1 MNANDEAIPTGGS
14 PVETVPEEV
23 DVAVVGAGPT
33 GMTMAGMLA
42 AYGVRTVVL
51 DGADGPAPT
60 RGRPWSTPGRWRPVP
75 IAAVSWGHDPDA
87 YRKRRERKMVLVLSE
102 RSVL

>member
-1 MNANDEAIPTGGS
+1 MNANDEAMPTGGS
-14 PVETVPEEV
+14 PVGTVPEDV

-51 DGADGPAPT
+51 DGADGPAPNS
-60 RGRPWSTPGRWRPVP
+60 R
-75 IAAVSWGHDPDA
+75 AAVVHARTLETCPNCGGELGARP
-87 YRKRRERKMVLVLSE
+87 RRLPEQTRA
-102 RSVL
+102 